1 MVTDPL
7 LEELFSLEDVLRLD
21 LRRAWMEAIAIILRL
36 GDVLSLAITCAL
48 SRSVLW
54 IGSMILD
61 LSTIRVGDARMP

>member
-7 LEELFSLEDVLRLD
+7 LEELSSLEDVLRLD

>member
-7 LEELFSLEDVLRLD
+7 LEELSSLEDVLRLD
-21 LRRAWMEAIAIILRL
+21 LRRAWMEAIAIILGL